1 VSQPAPDPD
10 PPAPLPQR
18 LTPIRSSLVSS
29 LLHALGCLG
38 SLGVA
43 FLAASAAGF
52 AAWMTA
58 LPEGMRTMS
67 LEAAR
72 RQFYVAAAVFLV
84 ACVAGIWLL
93 VRVVQRARRSG

>member
-1 VSQPAPDPD
+1 MTSPDD
-10 PPAPLPQR
+10 PLPQH
-18 LTPIRSSLVSS
+18 LTPIRSSIVST

-58 LPEGMRTMS
+58 LPEGVRTMS

-72 RQFYVAAAVFLV
+72 RQFYVAAAVFV
-84 ACVAGIWLL
+84 AAIVAGVWLA
-93 VRVVQRARRSG
+93 VRVHLRYRRSG